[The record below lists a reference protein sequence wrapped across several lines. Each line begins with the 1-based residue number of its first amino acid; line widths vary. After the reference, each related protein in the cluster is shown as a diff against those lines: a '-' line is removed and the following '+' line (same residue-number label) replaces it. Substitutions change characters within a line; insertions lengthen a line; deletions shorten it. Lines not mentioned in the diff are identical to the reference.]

1 MRSSQKKFDVKVE
14 PEIDSDNSLSSEEND
29 DIRNEKEEEEI
40 NKKIENINKNQEAQN
55 SIKSRISVSAEA
67 YGLYN
72 KKQSFVPK
80 VIPKN

>member
-40 NKKIENINKNQEAQN
+40 NKKIENIK
-55 SIKSRISVSAEA
+55 
-67 YGLYN
+67 
-72 KKQSFVPK
+72 
-80 VIPKN
+80 